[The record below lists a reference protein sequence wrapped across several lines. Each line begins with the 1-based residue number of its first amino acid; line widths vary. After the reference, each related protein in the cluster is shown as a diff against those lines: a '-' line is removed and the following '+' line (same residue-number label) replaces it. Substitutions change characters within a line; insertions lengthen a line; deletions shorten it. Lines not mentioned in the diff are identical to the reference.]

1 MEIGSVIR
9 EKRTAQ
15 GLTQEQVATALG
27 VSAPAVSKWER
38 GESFPEITLLPA
50 LARLLGTDLNGLL
63 SFQQEMGRE
72 EIAAFLGRLVQAAEE
87 GPQAAFALA
96 RAQVGQFPR
105 CDSLALNV
113 ALTLEGV
120 LTMAGREGSAE
131 EREWIQALY
140 RQAAESR
147 DQAVACQAQA
157 MLFGRAM
164 EEGDFAQ
171 AEALLDRLPPQALY
185 DRAQTLP
192 LPEMYG
198 KNLTFKTG
206 GVDGCDSQEIL
217 DLIAAGKLDTTPL
230 ITHTYPLKEIEAAY
244 DLFENRRDGVIKVA
258 VIP

>member
-96 RAQVGQFPR
+96 RGNLPPLPPPAP
-105 CDSLALNV
+105 
-113 ALTLEGV
+113 EGRGG
-120 LTMAGREGSAE
+120 AGG
-131 EREWIQALY
+131 
-140 RQAAESR
+140 QAA
-147 DQAVACQAQA
+147 A
-157 MLFGRAM
+157 GH
-164 EEGDFAQ
+164 
-171 AEALLDRLPPQALY
+171 PPGA
-185 DRAQTLP
+185 
-192 LPEMYG
+192 
-198 KNLTFKTG
+198 
-206 GVDGCDSQEIL
+206 
-217 DLIAAGKLDTTPL
+217 
-230 ITHTYPLKEIEAAY
+230 
-244 DLFENRRDGVIKVA
+244 RR
-258 VIP
+258 P